1 MNDLTNSQQNF
12 DAPRS
17 KPNRATTEYEQRY
30 EAKKA
35 FRVRQQEDKESKLA
49 LEDFRRHYREEQ
61 DAIRRERA
69 RGYEQMSDTQSL
81 D

>member
-1 MNDLTNSQQNF
+1 MNDLTNIPKNS
-12 DAPRS
+12 AARL
-17 KPNRATTEYEQRY
+17 TEYEQRY

-49 LEDFRRHYREEQ
+49 LEDFKRHYREEQ

-69 RGYEQMSDTQSL
+69 NGNANVSYPPNVD
-81 D
+81 